1 MKTMNTGTHNECNTL
16 EKMLDYLRGKG
27 APSEREQIV
36 AHLAAGCP
44 TCLED
49 QSWLTEVLQLVASDH
64 SFDFSPAVLART
76 VALFKTEL
84 RKQRPTLRQFL
95 AQLVFDSL
103 LQSQLAAVRSGA
115 PALAQSR
122 QLLFRA
128 EPYDIDLRFE
138 VGEDGRTEELIGQIL
153 RTDAD
158 PQSLSNLPVQLWQ
171 TDLLQAEVQTNARGI
186 FKFNQ
191 VIPGRYQLRLLLTDG
206 EICLDSLETTQSA

>member
-1 MKTMNTGTHNECNTL
+1 MNTGTPNECSTL
-16 EKMLDYLRGKG
+16 ENMLDYLRGNG
-27 APSEREQIV
+27 APSTRDSIA
-36 AHLAAGCP
+36 AHLTTGCP
-44 TCLED
+44 ACLEN
-49 QSWLTEVLQLVASDH
+49 QAWLTEVLQLAASDH
-64 SFDFSPAVLART
+64 SFDFSPAALART
-76 VALFKTEL
+76 VALFKTEW
-84 RKQRPTLRQFL
+84 RKQRPTLRQWL
-95 AQLVFDSL
+95 AQLVFDTM
-103 LQSQLAAVRSGA
+103 LQPQLATVRSGA

-153 RTDAD
+153 STAAD

-171 TDLLQAEVQTNARGI
+171 NELLQAEVQTNARGI

-191 VIPGRYQLRLLLTDG
+191 VAPGRYQIRLLLADG